1 MYGVTQPLP
10 GERAVPLVRPE
21 NGRSYAVIDG
31 DGLINLRQRSGL
43 KVQHA
48 DLGGDLWR
56 LVTSEEGVALVARKV
71 IIDVNEGREDVPL
84 LYGLLYDRLADD
96 NLPRQVDT
104 NLIAESDVVF
114 LSRLEGGE
122 VFFGG
127 MSGGAS
133 SSIPIL
139 NWSAGF
145 QWTRENKKFNE
156 TFTIERFNKGFGRAY
171 NALLNHLHLG
181 PIIAYSYGSPNLTGA
196 SAVGTGILDHTRNTI
211 TDGLQDAALDNRP
224 ATIMLAATADKYT
237 IEQSIALRRDQ
248 NGNEFPA
255 VSEIQAIIYYDG
267 WTAAVNGRNY
277 SYPGV
282 TAGTA
287 YLIRPKAKL
296 VEAIAT
302 ENGKD
307 LIIVTGNPDVSRGIE
322 AQMVGHTYRG
332 VYANLAESV
341 QKLTL
346 PSS

>member
-1 MYGVTQPLP
+1 M
-10 GERAVPLVRPE
+10 
-21 NGRSYAVIDG
+21 
-31 DGLINLRQRSGL
+31 
-43 KVQHA
+43 
-48 DLGGDLWR
+48 
-56 LVTSEEGVALVARKV
+56 
-71 IIDVNEGREDVPL
+71 
-84 LYGLLYDRLADD
+84 
-96 NLPRQVDT
+96 
-104 NLIAESDVVF
+104 
-114 LSRLEGGE
+114 EGGE

-127 MSGGAS
+127 MTAGAS
-133 SSIPIL
+133 TSVAIK

-156 TFTIERFNKGFGRAY
+156 TWTVERYNKAFGRAY

-196 SAVGTGILDHTRNTI
+196 SAVGTGLLDHMRNTF
-211 TDGLQDAALDNRP
+211 TDALQDAALAERP
-224 ATIMLAATADKYT
+224 ASILLAATADKYN

-267 WTAAVNGRNY
+267 WSASVNGRTY

-287 YLIRPKAKL
+287 FLIRPKAKL

-302 ENGKD
+302 ENGQD

-322 AQMVGHTYRG
+322 AQMVAHTYRTTYG
-332 VYANLAESV
+332 DMAGSI
-341 QKLTL
+341 QKITL
-346 PSS
+346 PTS